1 MFVIV
6 FYILAPMPIS
16 IAKRYQYN
24 AGGTSSLLEF
34 AIFITTGI
42 VISAFALPLVLAH
55 AGTVREA
62 GENSARGLKFIYT
75 MVQCILAPDNAL
87 TFYLCAR
94 PLSTVCFVPWWL
106 VNGTFQIKAG
116 GCILAEF
123 GSLILF
129 STIYAYFHLH
139 HEEDGWSAPLF

>member
-1 MFVIV
+1 MAGIKSVVSLSFASVVGLTLLVLGCALPEFASWWPMFVIV

-55 AGTVREA
+55 AGT
-62 GENSARGLKFIYT
+62 
-75 MVQCILAPDNAL
+75 
-87 TFYLCAR
+87 
-94 PLSTVCFVPWWL
+94 
-106 VNGTFQIKAG
+106 IKAG

>member
-1 MFVIV
+1 MIV

-55 AGTVREA
+55 AGTVRWEA
-62 GENSARGLKFIYT
+62 KTVLSGQDTSTPTSSHEACSHPTNTNLFLLFSFCVFRPVVVGEWYISDKSGWLHLGGI
-75 MVQCILAPDNAL
+75 
-87 TFYLCAR
+87 
-94 PLSTVCFVPWWL
+94 WL
-106 VNGTFQIKAG
+106 VD
-116 GCILAEF
+116 
-123 GSLILF
+123 SL
-129 STIYAYFHLH
+129 LH
-139 HEEDGWSAPLF
+139 DLRLLPPTSRG